1 MPTPHRML
9 SLRPAEYW
17 CEETMK
23 HLLKYVLSSPN
34 DDYSF
39 AGAKIAHDVLS
50 PVRFLLL
57 PKNT

>member
-1 MPTPHRML
+1 
-9 SLRPAEYW
+9 
-17 CEETMK
+17 MK